1 VSGTDLSASSAT
13 ALPEEN
19 ERAGQATGPELADP
33 RAPAGRRRSIAPL
46 LVIADL
52 VALGVAY
59 LVTCFVVT
67 PRATLSA
74 EIALAVAVF
83 ACWVGAEVSG
93 LYDRDLQ
100 RPDHSTV
107 DEILAIGAIV
117 TVAVWLSFVA
127 ALTVGEPLGDRDA
140 AVFWALGIA
149 LVLAGRVAARSLFG
163 GRRAYARRAVIV
175 GAGDIGQLLARK
187 LLQHPEYGIDL
198 VGFVDAEPKQLRLEL
213 ADIPML
219 GSRSDLLRVIDEYD
233 VDHVVVAF
241 SKDGHEEL
249 LGTVRS
255 LRGRNVCVHVVP
267 RLFEALGPSLDVHT
281 VEGLPLLRL
290 AGRHPSP
297 MSVGF
302 KRVVDVV
309 GSIVLLV
316 VLAPVL
322 VLIALWIKI
331 DSPGPVFFRQTRLGQ
346 EMLEFTIFK
355 FRTMSLDTD
364 DNAHRDYIRQIVDPG
379 ASPTANK
386 LYKLERADA
395 VTTVGR
401 ALRALSL
408 DELPQLLNVLKGE
421 MSLVGP
427 RPCIPYETELFRP
440 HHFERFAVP
449 AGITGL
455 WQVTA
460 RARSTF
466 GEALELDVTYVHDWS
481 FWLDVKL
488 LLRTFLIAFR
498 LGRTA

>member
-1 VSGTDLSASSAT
+1 MAPVLV
-13 ALPEEN
+13 
-19 ERAGQATGPELADP
+19 LADL
-33 RAPAGRRRSIAPL
+33 A
-46 LVIADL
+46 
-52 VALGVAY
+52 ALGVAY
-59 LVTCFVVT
+59 VITCFVVT

-100 RPDHSTV
+100 RPNHSTV
-107 DEILAIGAIV
+107 DEILPVGAIV

-127 ALTVGEPLGDRDA
+127 ALTVGESVGDRDA

-149 LVLAGRVAARSLFG
+149 LVLAGRVAARSLFR

-198 VGFVDAEPKQLRLEL
+198 VGFVDAEPKQLRVEL
-213 ADIPML
+213 AGIPML
-219 GSRSDLLRVIDEYD
+219 GSRPDLLRVIDEYD
-233 VDHVVVAF
+233 IDHVVVAF

-255 LRGRNVCVHVVP
+255 LRGRNVFVHVVP

-290 AGRHPSP
+290 AGRHPSQ
-297 MSVGF
+297 MSFGF

-331 DSPGPVFFRQTRLGQ
+331 DSPGPVFFRQIRFGRGMQ
-346 EMLEFTIFK
+346 EFTIFK

-364 DNAHRDYIRQIVDPG
+364 DNAHREYIRQIVDPG
-379 ASPTANK
+379 ASPTSNK

-401 ALRALSL
+401 ALRAFSL

-466 GEALELDVTYVHDWS
+466 GEALELDIAYVHNWS